1 MAISYE
7 DISGSNIDPDV
18 FEKFAAKIE
27 NRNDVDK
34 QVTTIVKNLA
44 ELSIY
49 KVITFDEAYRLIAWL
64 SDKQSLWELNCIKY
78 SSVDARVHNI
88 IDNTIKHSFGVKN
101 DVVCGKCGKTMY
113 VESVACEYETPV
125 RKLYRCTCGE
135 GKEIVI

>member
-1 MAISYE
+1 MTISYE
-7 DISGSNIDPDV
+7 DLTGPDIDPDV

-44 ELSIY
+44 ELSTY
-49 KVITFDEAYRLIAWL
+49 KIITFDEAYRLIAWL
-64 SDKQSLWELNCIKY
+64 SDKQSLWELNCIKN
-78 SSVDARVHNI
+78 SSGDARVHNI
-88 IDNTIKHSFGVKN
+88 MDNTIKRSFGVKN
-101 DVVCGKCGKTMY
+101 DVVCSKCGKKMY

-135 GKEIVI
+135 GKEIAI